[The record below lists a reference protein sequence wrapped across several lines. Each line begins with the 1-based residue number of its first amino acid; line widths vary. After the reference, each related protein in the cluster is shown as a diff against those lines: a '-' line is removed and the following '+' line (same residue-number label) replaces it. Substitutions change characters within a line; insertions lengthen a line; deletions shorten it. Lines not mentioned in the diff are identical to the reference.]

1 MSSNNKPM
9 PLRVDLVSDVVCPWC
24 VIGYLQLSKALA
36 QRAGQIEL
44 ELHWHPFEL
53 NPDMPAQGQGLREH
67 MAQKYGASSEQSR
80 SARSR
85 LEEIGDSLG
94 FRFNYSEQTRMV
106 NTFRAHQLLHWAG
119 EKGCQ
124 TELQLSLFDAFFTQ
138 QQDVNDSGVLQAC
151 AVAVGL
157 AFDEAAE
164 VLESERYAGEV
175 RAQQRHWLEEGIHA
189 VPCFVVNRQH
199 MVQGAQDAAA
209 FGRMLDKLLV
219 RSVA

>member
-1 MSSNNKPM
+1 
-9 PLRVDLVSDVVCPWC
+9 
-24 VIGYLQLSKALA
+24 
-36 QRAGQIEL
+36 
-44 ELHWHPFEL
+44 
-53 NPDMPAQGQGLREH
+53 
-67 MAQKYGASSEQSR
+67 
-80 SARSR
+80 
-85 LEEIGDSLG
+85 
-94 FRFNYSEQTRMV
+94 MV

-119 EKGCQ
+119 EKGRQ
-124 TELQLSLFDAFFTQ
+124 SELQLSLFDAFFTQ
-138 QQDVNDSGVLQAC
+138 QQDVSDSRVLQAC

-164 VLESERYAGEV
+164 VLDSERYAGEV

-189 VPCFVVNRQH
+189 VPCFVVNRQY

>member
-24 VIGYLQLSKALA
+24 VIGYLQLAKALA

-85 LEEIGDSLG
+85 LEDIGDSLD

-119 EKGCQ
+119 EKGRQ

-138 QQDVNDSGVLQAC
+138 QQDVSDSRVLQAC

-164 VLESERYAGEV
+164 VLESERYASEV
-175 RAQQRHWLEEGIHA
+175 RAQQQHWLEEGIHA
-189 VPCFVVNRQH
+189 VPCFVVNRQY
-199 MVQGAQDAAA
+199 MVQGAQDAVA